1 MKKEGDNTIILGLSD
16 ADVYVR
22 DLLFIQFMLNFY
34 CDVNVEV
41 ESVYEAW
48 INWLKEQEARHDER
62 SEV

>member
-1 MKKEGDNTIILGLSD
+1 MKKEGDNIIILGLSD